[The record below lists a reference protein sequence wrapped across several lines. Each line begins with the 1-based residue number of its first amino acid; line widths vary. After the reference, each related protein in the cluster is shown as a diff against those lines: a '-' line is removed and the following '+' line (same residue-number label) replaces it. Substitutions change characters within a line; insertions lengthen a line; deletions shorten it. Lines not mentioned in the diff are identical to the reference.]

1 MFGISIFFFNVL
13 TIWHVLFFF
22 FWMWLVSSE
31 SYHWTCWI
39 ADMCPL
45 LGKCPNPDVSSDN
58 FHCTQAISLF
68 SFCWYYCIWWERE
81 IERERESY
89 CTHERK
95 KECPNLFGLS
105 IVKSC
110 ESHAFQNTYK
120 NNTQHCYSKTENC
133 FGCIQNT
140 VFKHRKF
147 LIFDSNTPTKH
158 TFFFGPQFLVFK
170 LWKLLFEL
178 RCQTKPY

>member
-1 MFGISIFFFNVL
+1 MKVITGHVGLRTCVHSWASVQILICLVITFTVRKPFPFFPFVG
-13 TIWHVLFFF
+13 TIVF
-22 FWMWLVSSE
+22 
-31 SYHWTCWI
+31 
-39 ADMCPL
+39 D
-45 LGKCPNPDVSSDN
+45 
-58 FHCTQAISLF
+58 
-68 SFCWYYCIWWERE
+68 ER
-81 IERERESY
+81 ERERESY

-95 KECPNLFGLS
+95 KECPKLFSLC

-140 VFKHRKF
+140 VFKRRKF

-158 TFFFGPQFLVFK
+158 TFFLAHNF
-170 LWKLLFEL
+170 
-178 RCQTKPY
+178 